1 MPIRYGTFVSSE
13 DGFDVFLTMV
23 DYSGSGVRE
32 LMYVEFVV
40 RREGRI
46 DLFLSLTIDKF
57 LLLYD
62 LFCSFFDIFLDEGG
76 DDDENGEDGSGGEG
90 GGGDNVLLD
99 VLRMKRSARFKK
111 SSLN

>member
-1 MPIRYGTFVSSE
+1 MPIRYGAFVSSE

-32 LMYVEFVV
+32 LMYIEFLV

-62 LFCSFFDIFLDEGG
+62 LFCSFFDIFLDEGE
-76 DDDENGEDGSGGEG
+76 DDDENGDDGEGGG
-90 GGGDNVLLD
+90 GGGDNVLLN
-99 VLRMKRSARFKK
+99 VLRIKRSARFKK